1 MDGASTHRRRYVDNW
16 SILKLRAGFV
26 QLAWSYALRLL
37 CIHFCKFFTSFF
49 FSCIG
54 HILAQRHKILSETI
68 LLSFQNVPLQTRS
81 KITSAPFQHWTKRP
95 STHYTY
101 LSQHPPSSSSSTG
114 HLSPSIISQS
124 IGARSTYRVLT
135 LSSTYRLCYMLLT
148 ENKTLGSDR
157 FGTVPLRCELLRHKR
172 KRQTVISTE
181 SAPSLYMH

>member
-1 MDGASTHRRRYVDNW
+1 MTPNP
-16 SILKLRAGFV
+16 
-26 QLAWSYALRLL
+26 
-37 CIHFCKFFTSFF
+37 IHICKFFTSFINKVSSYAIYRPHSAPKLNDRKF
-49 FSCIG
+49 Y
-54 HILAQRHKILSETI
+54 ETI
-68 LLSFQNVPLQTRS
+68 FLSFQNVPPQTRS

-101 LSQHPPSSSSSTG
+101 LSQHPPSSSSTG